1 VKARDVNRR
10 IERLGGTM
18 TRQRGSHRQYEATTT
33 LDDGTRVTARTTVAQ
48 HAGDIPIGT
57 LRAIE
62 KGHGTHLWARVVK
75 VTEQTY
81 RVVVTREDDAWLADV
96 PDLPGTHTWAK
107 NLPGLDRSV
116 REAIALVE
124 NLPDGAEPGLS
135 LAYSYDIG
143 DPELNAVTAHLRAE
157 RERIQRE
164 ERQLAEQTAAVA
176 AQLTERSMSVRDA
189 AALLAV
195 SPQRISQVAPR
206 PIKNKT
212 PPADHPTKG
221 RRKAG
226 RAA

>member
-1 VKARDVNRR
+1 VKAREVNRR

-33 LDDGTRVTARTTVAQ
+33 LDDGTWVTARTTVTQ

-57 LRAIE
+57 LRAR
-62 KGHGTHLWARVVK
+62 LWAGVVE

-81 RVVVTREDDAWLADV
+81 HVVVTREDDAWLADV

-116 REAIALVE
+116 REAITLVE

-135 LAYSYDIG
+135 LVYSYDIG

-206 PIKNKT
+206 LAKNKT
-212 PPADHPTKG
+212 PPADHPAKG
-221 RRKAG
+221 RGKAG

>member
-1 VKARDVNRR
+1 
-10 IERLGGTM
+10 
-18 TRQRGSHRQYEATTT
+18 
-33 LDDGTRVTARTTVAQ
+33 
-48 HAGDIPIGT
+48 
-57 LRAIE
+57 
-62 KGHGTHLWARVVK
+62 VVE

-212 PPADHPTKG
+212 PPAGHPTKG
-221 RRKAG
+221 RGKAG

>member
-1 VKARDVNRR
+1 MT
-10 IERLGGTM
+10 ER
-18 TRQRGSHRQYEATTT
+18 
-33 LDDGTRVTARTTVAQ
+33 
-48 HAGDIPIGT
+48 
-57 LRAIE
+57 
-62 KGHGTHLWARVVK
+62 
-75 VTEQTY
+75 TY
-81 RVVVTREDDAWLADV
+81 RVVVTREGDAWLADV

-116 REAIALVE
+116 REVIALGE
-124 NLPDGAEPGLS
+124 DLPDGAETRLS
-135 LAYSYDIG
+135 LIYTYDIG

-206 PIKNKT
+206 PTKNQT
-212 PPADHPTKG
+212 PAAGRPAKG
-221 RRKAG
+221 RGKAG

>member
-1 VKARDVNRR
+1 
-10 IERLGGTM
+10 
-18 TRQRGSHRQYEATTT
+18 
-33 LDDGTRVTARTTVAQ
+33 
-48 HAGDIPIGT
+48 
-57 LRAIE
+57 
-62 KGHGTHLWARVVK
+62 VVE

-81 RVVVTREDDAWLADV
+81 HVVVTREDDAWLADV

-116 REAIALVE
+116 REAIALAE
-124 NLPDGAEPGLS
+124 NLPDGAEPDLS
-135 LAYSYDIG
+135 LIYSYDIG

-206 PIKNKT
+206 PTKNKT
-212 PPADHPTKG
+212 PTADHPTKG
-221 RRKAG
+221 RGKAG

>member
-1 VKARDVNRR
+1 VVEVS
-10 IERLGGTM
+10 ER
-18 TRQRGSHRQYEATTT
+18 
-33 LDDGTRVTARTTVAQ
+33 
-48 HAGDIPIGT
+48 
-57 LRAIE
+57 
-62 KGHGTHLWARVVK
+62 
-75 VTEQTY
+75 TY
-81 RVVVTREDDAWLADV
+81 RVVVTREGDAWLADV

-116 REAIALVE
+116 REVIALVE
-124 NLPDGAEPGLS
+124 DLPGGAETGLS
-135 LAYSYDIG
+135 LSYTYDIG

-176 AQLTERSMSVRDA
+176 AKLTERSMSVRDA

-206 PIKNKT
+206 PTKNKT
-212 PPADHPTKG
+212 KPAHQPAKG
-221 RRKAG
+221 RGKSG